1 MFAVP
6 AILPGHYALTELC
19 AWYVLLHC
27 PCSHGVLTIVSGI
40 NKLDCPH
47 VSLTTQS
54 SCCVPSFFGGAQI
67 FYTVYDRWKEASM
80 PKLARFMHF
89 FNTIPACARRTERQ
103 TQGHS
108 LYPSGSGHISVTDHS
123 ASCTGLVHLPSSSL
137 CVQCPRAQSLA
148 RYCSFCTWRTSLTW
162 WKNTASDSTPMRTTR
177 SSPCISVVMNSHR
190 PSNDL
195 NGA

>member
-1 MFAVP
+1 MCMVRITA
-6 AILPGHYALTELC
+6 LPMQPRRVNHRKWHQQARLSTCFLDNTV
-19 AWYVLLHC
+19 VLLC
-27 PCSHGVLTIVSGI
+27 TLI
-40 NKLDCPH
+40 
-47 VSLTTQS
+47 
-54 SCCVPSFFGGAQI
+54 FGGAQI

-137 CVQCPRAQSLA
+137 CLQCPRAQSLA
-148 RYCSFCTWRTSLTW
+148 RYCSFCTWRTS
-162 WKNTASDSTPMRTTR
+162 
-177 SSPCISVVMNSHR
+177 
-190 PSNDL
+190 
-195 NGA
+195 